1 MGEIQNLSLKFS
13 NVHKKSESVTVDEQK
28 SWEKRAGAHG
38 IITGQRHQ
46 STKTIQPT

>member
-13 NVHKKSESVTVDEQK
+13 NVHKKSKSVTVDEQRG
-28 SWEKRAGAHG
+28 WEKRAGTHG

-46 STKTIQPT
+46 STKTLQRT